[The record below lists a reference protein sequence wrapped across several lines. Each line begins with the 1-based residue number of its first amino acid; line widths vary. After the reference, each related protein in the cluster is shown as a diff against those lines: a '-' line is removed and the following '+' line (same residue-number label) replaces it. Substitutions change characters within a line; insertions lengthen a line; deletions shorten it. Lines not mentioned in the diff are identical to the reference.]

1 MPIAPGMAAQEANN
15 AGAASAFEANVIP
28 MMTILQFLFF
38 ALAPLVA
45 VVIAFMG
52 AQGAGIYMKYVMFG
66 IWTQSWLPVVAII
79 NDYAQYI
86 SQNSFTNMISAT
98 TPGSTNPAV
107 LTHFVL
113 MPQVFSA
120 AQLAL
125 SNANMMVSMT
135 PILTLAI
142 LTGSFMAM
150 TQMGKMMGS
159 ESTMAASGKV
169 ATPTMGAT
177 TFNSAVT
184 GHAAMSDGTGT
195 ISQDN
200 AMMQHVGSM
209 STGTALSQGHSAAMQ
224 SSLANTSSAVSASE
238 RGVQA
243 LASQDFQNGDFQQL
257 QNTDGWKDATQF
269 QQQRSQLISNL
280 TKAGVSHAASEA
292 DKIIGTAA
300 GGGSLGP
307 IKASLQAQM
316 EKSNTNQ
323 SQVSQE
329 ASAAINL
336 GVTASKTMDNFN
348 GLSGSWGSKSA
359 QMHAFK
365 EAMGQSQKHQDAAKE
380 DAAKAASYQSQE
392 SAIQSAG
399 FGTNWTPAA
408 IQKMASEMH
417 KNQDLVGANIQS
429 RMAGLSGA
437 SGDEAKTA
445 FNRSMAMLEK
455 GGMAASNP
463 ETAITAAIMAG
474 NAGISPLAKADIAS
488 AVSSSLGLGT
498 DTSAAAAPGQIATAT
513 AAVNA
518 GSTALTNAVS
528 RITGSPNAADAAP
541 VLPYGGPA
549 SSAGAANAAAQ
560 QAESQANPNV
570 APQVHPELP
579 VAPGPVAGTPPPP
592 GNPGLP
598 GLGAGQVIAG
608 IAGYG
613 LWEGSQYF
621 KNIPKPTG
629 VPGDST
635 PPAPEATTPYKPAS
649 GFNQYGGQSTESLV
663 DNAVNERVAA
673 GESPLIRAAVNAL
686 PKTPAR
692 TIEDILDFEK
702 DTGLPEA

>member
-1 MPIAPGMAAQEANN
+1 
-15 AGAASAFEANVIP
+15 
-28 MMTILQFLFF
+28 
-38 ALAPLVA
+38 
-45 VVIAFMG
+45 
-52 AQGAGIYMKYVMFG
+52 
-66 IWTQSWLPVVAII
+66 
-79 NDYAQYI
+79 
-86 SQNSFTNMISAT
+86 MISAT

-142 LTGSFMAM
+142 LTGSFYTM

-159 ESTMAASGKV
+159 ESTIAASSKV

-177 TFNSAVT
+177 QFNANAV

-209 STGTALSQGHSAAMQ
+209 STGTALSQGHSAATQ

-243 LASQDFQNGDFQQL
+243 LASQDFQNGDFQEL
-257 QNTDGWKDATQF
+257 KNTEGWKDATQF
-269 QQQRSQLISNL
+269 KQERSQLITNL
-280 TKAGVSHAASEA
+280 TKAGVTHAATEA

-307 IKASLQAQM
+307 IKASLQASM
-316 EKSNTNQ
+316 EKTNSNQ

-329 ASAAINL
+329 ASAAIQL
-336 GVTASKTMDNFN
+336 GVAASKTMDNFN
-348 GLSGSWGSKSA
+348 GLSGGWGGKSA
-359 QMHAFK
+359 QMSAFK

-392 SAIQSAG
+392 SAVQSAG

-463 ETAITAAIMAG
+463 ETAITAAVMAG
-474 NAGISPLAKADIAS
+474 NSGISPMAKADIAS

-498 DTSAAAAPGQIATAT
+498 DTSAAAAPGQISATT

-528 RITGSPNAADAAP
+528 PITGPPNPGKAAP
-541 VLPYGGPA
+541 FTGYTGPA
-549 SSAGAANAAAQ
+549 ASPGAANATAN
-560 QAESQANPNV
+560 QAESQVNPNV
-570 APQVHPELP
+570 APQVQPALP

-592 GNPGLP
+592 GNPGFP
-598 GLGAGQVIAG
+598 DLGAGQVIAG
-608 IAGYG
+608 LAGYG

-621 KNIPKPTG
+621 ANRPTPTG
-629 VPGDST
+629 GQDVST
-635 PPAPEATTPYKPAS
+635 PQAPEATTPYKPAS

-663 DNAVNERVAA
+663 DNAVNQRVAA
-673 GESPLIRAAVNAL
+673 GESPLTRAAVNAL
-686 PKTPAR
+686 PKTPAK
-692 TIEDILDFEK
+692 TIEDILDFDK